1 MLIDLSFI
9 FVFSFSLLF
18 IMRKIARKVGL
29 VDAPNHR
36 KNHEGIIPIAG
47 GISICIILAHVL
59 YTRPDLVEHDQL
71 LLACVVVLAIIGTL
85 DDYFDLNALVRLALQ
100 IALSLAFIHVS
111 GLKIH
116 FLGDVFGFGEVNL
129 GFLSVAV
136 TVLAIL
142 AAINA
147 FNMVDGLDGLLGSLS
162 VVTFASLSYL
172 LNHNGHFG
180 IAYLCLI
187 IVATILPYIC
197 MNLGFLGRKR
207 KVFMGDA
214 GSMMI
219 GFVAVWLLI
228 NASQVDDV
236 SSINPV
242 TVLWLIAVPL
252 MDMTATVIVRLR
264 QKVSPFRSDN
274 QHIHFIL
281 QGAGLSAGM
290 TLVIIS
296 SLAIFFAGVGVASE
310 LMNVA
315 DYIMFYAFLGCFAL
329 YYKIRLILQH
339 RYSAV

>member
-1 MLIDLSFI
+1 
-9 FVFSFSLLF
+9 
-18 IMRKIARKVGL
+18 MRKIARRVGL
-29 VDAPNHR
+29 VDTPNHR
-36 KNHEGIIPIAG
+36 KTHEGVIPIAG
-47 GISICIILAHVL
+47 GISLCIILANVL

-71 LLACVVVLAIIGTL
+71 LLACIVVLAIIGTL
-85 DDYFDLNALVRLALQ
+85 DDFFDLSALVRLALQ
-100 IALSLAFIHVS
+100 IVLSVVFIYAS

-116 FLGDVFGFGEVNL
+116 LLGNLFGFGEVSL
-129 GFLSVAV
+129 DWLSYAV

-147 FNMVDGLDGLLGSLS
+147 FNMVDGLDGLLGCLS
-162 VVTFASLSYL
+162 IVTFASLSFL
-172 LNHNGHFG
+172 LDFNGHPG
-180 IAYLCLI
+180 LSYLCLI
-187 IVATILPYIC
+187 LVVTILPYIC

-228 NASQVDDV
+228 SASQVENT
-236 SSINPV
+236 SRINPV
-242 TVLWLIAVPL
+242 TVLWLVALPL

-264 QKVSPFRSDN
+264 QKVSPFKSDN

-281 QGAGLSAGM
+281 QGAGLSAGT

-296 SLAIFFAGVGVASE
+296 SLAIVFASIGVASE

-315 DYIMFYAFLGCFAL
+315 DHIMFYTFLGCFAL
-329 YYKIRLILQH
+329 YYKIRLIIQH
-339 RYSAV
+339 RYPAI